1 MSMLKKRK
9 LVLFGKTKR
18 LEYEFDELMDRIIEG
33 SLLFE
38 KGFKSYL
45 REGISDEFNEVVA
58 EITQLESAND
68 DQKKQIETRL
78 YEQTLIPD
86 LRGDVLSLIEGLDGI
101 LNIYQAN
108 IFRLQI
114 ERPVIPKE
122 YHRDFKALAKA
133 STACV
138 DSLIMASRA
147 FFTNIEAVRDHDVKV
162 TFYETEADKIST
174 RLKTAIFDSDLP
186 LSHKIH
192 LRYFSD
198 RVEDSSNRAENVA
211 DNLAIYTLKR
221 SI

>member
-1 MSMLKKRK
+1 MLLKKR

-18 LEYEFDELMDRIIEG
+18 LEAQFDEFMDRIIEA
-33 SLLFE
+33 SLIFE
-38 KGFKSYL
+38 RAFKGYL
-45 REGISDEFNEVVA
+45 RDGFSEDFSIAVDEVNQ
-58 EITQLESAND
+58 IESAND
-68 DQKKQIETRL
+68 DLKRKIETRL

-101 LNIYQAN
+101 LNLYQAN
-108 IFRLQI
+108 CYRISI
-114 ERPVIPKE
+114 EKPDIPQV

-147 FFTNIEAVRDHDVKV
+147 FFTNIEAVRDHNVKV
-162 TFYETEADKIST
+162 MFYETEADKIST
-174 RLKTAIFDSDLP
+174 RLKTRIFASDLP
-186 LSHKIH
+186 LEHKIH

-198 RVEDSSNRAENVA
+198 RVEDSSNRAEDVA